1 MRRVRVSSESVVHT
15 FHRAWTGVLF
25 FDRFVRLHQL
35 FFTAVWALLGAAS
48 VGRDLALGELS
59 ALLGVVLAFHVYTY
73 VLNDVID
80 LPIDRT
86 QPQRSGDP
94 LVSGAIQPWQA
105 LLIALVQPVVALLL
119 TTRLGGSW
127 RADATLLG
135 GFALM
140 GAYNLWGKR
149 CYFPPLTDAIQG
161 CAWGSLAIYAP
172 LALGETPG
180 VLAWTVA
187 VYVAVFTL
195 LFNGVHGS
203 LRDLAND
210 FSTGARTTAIVL
222 GARRAPDADD
232 PYVPRALAVF
242 ASVVLA
248 ALIATSTALVLRN
261 DFGYAQTGWVITAL
275 AVGALNFFAVVLQ
288 PAVVRPRGLAWDRAW
303 RLQLYLLMMAPFVAF
318 LGHLSLLMLI
328 VLLLLNAVALLLFG
342 CSSLVA
348 RWAAVALRSLVRPA
362 DERRLSAGIPRTQ

>member
-1 MRRVRVSSESVVHT
+1 
-15 FHRAWTGVLF
+15 
-25 FDRFVRLHQL
+25 
-35 FFTAVWALLGAAS
+35 
-48 VGRDLALGELS
+48 
-59 ALLGVVLAFHVYTY
+59 
-73 VLNDVID
+73 
-80 LPIDRT
+80 
-86 QPQRSGDP
+86 
-94 LVSGAIQPWQA
+94 
-105 LLIALVQPVVALLL
+105 
-119 TTRLGGSW
+119 
-127 RADATLLG
+127 
-135 GFALM
+135 M

-172 LALGETPG
+172 LALGEAPG

-232 PYVPRALAVF
+232 AYVPRALAVF

-261 DFGYAQTGWVITAL
+261 DFGYCADRLGDHRDSPSAHSISSPWCCSPRSCVHADCPGTA
-275 AVGALNFFAVVLQ
+275 
-288 PAVVRPRGLAWDRAW
+288 RG
-303 RLQLYLLMMAPFVAF
+303 
-318 LGHLSLLMLI
+318 
-328 VLLLLNAVALLLFG
+328 G
-342 CSSLVA
+342 CNS
-348 RWAAVALRSLVRPA
+348 
-362 DERRLSAGIPRTQ
+362 TC

>member
-1 MRRVRVSSESVVHT
+1 MRGVPVSSDRVVRTFHSAWRRVLI
-15 FHRAWTGVLF
+15 A
-25 FDRFVRLHQL
+25 DRFIRLHQL
-35 FFTAVWALLGAAS
+35 FFTAVWAVLGAAS
-48 VGRDLALGELS
+48 VGRDVAVREFI
-59 ALLGVVLAFHVYTY
+59 ALLGVVVAFHVYTY

-94 LVSGAIQPWQA
+94 LVSGAIQPRQA
-105 LLIALVQPVVALLL
+105 LLIALVQPFFAVLL
-119 TTRLGGSW
+119 TIVLGGSW
-127 RADATLLG
+127 RALATLLG

-149 CYFPPLTDAIQG
+149 CAFPPLTDAIQG

-172 LALGETPG
+172 LALGAEPG
-180 VLAWTVA
+180 GLAWTVA
-187 VYVAVFTL
+187 VYVATFTL

-210 FSTGARTTAIVL
+210 FATGARTTAIIL
-222 GARRAPDADD
+222 GARPVPDTGN
-232 PYVPRALAVF
+232 PHVPRALAVF

-248 ALIATSTALVLRN
+248 VLIVTSTSLILRN
-261 DFGYAQTGWVITAL
+261 DFGYRQTVWVITAL
-275 AVGALNFFAVVLQ
+275 AVGALNLFAVMLQ

-318 LGHLSLLMLI
+318 VGHLSALMLS
-328 VLLLLNAVALLLFG
+328 VLLTLNAVALLLFG
-342 CSSLVA
+342 CSALVA
-348 RWAAVALRSLVRPA
+348 RWAVLAVGSVIRPSE
-362 DERRLSAGIPRTQ
+362 DRRLVAGMPRTR